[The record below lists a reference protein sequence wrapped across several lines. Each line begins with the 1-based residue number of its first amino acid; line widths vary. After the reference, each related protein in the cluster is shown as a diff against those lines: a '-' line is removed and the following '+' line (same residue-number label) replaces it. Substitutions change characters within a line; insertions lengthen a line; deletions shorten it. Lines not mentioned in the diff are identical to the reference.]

1 MGNFQWFVEQLREL
15 RRAGLYRRR
24 RSLLSAQGPLVRIG
38 QRELIN
44 FASNDYLNLAADPR
58 VIRSA
63 VNAVRRYGCGAGA
76 SPLIVGWSA
85 PLRSLERELARW
97 QESESALVFASG
109 FAANLGVI
117 TALIGPEDVIFSDAL
132 NHASLIDGCRLT
144 KAAVHVYRHAD
155 LEHLRSL
162 LEAHAGGSGCS
173 SCGKSVRRRWIA
185 TDSVFSMDGDL
196 APLAELVELADRY
209 QVGLIVDEAHATG
222 VLGPEGRGLV
232 ATLQHWP
239 AAGLVKIGTLSKA
252 LGSQGGFVCGERM
265 LIRFLVNRA
274 RSYIFSTAL
283 NIAAAA
289 AARQALRIAQKEPH
303 RRQHVQQ
310 LAWRLR
316 RRLVECGLLAQCTCP
331 HGPELCSPI
340 VPIVIGEPER
350 AVAISQ
356 ALQQRGF
363 LVPAIRPPSVPP
375 GTSRLRISLTAGHTE
390 QQVEALVESLAS
402 LQNKMGVS

>member
-1 MGNFQWFVEQLREL
+1 MGNLQWLAEQLREL

-44 FASNDYLNLAADPR
+44 FASNDYLNLAADRR
-58 VIRSA
+58 VVEAARRA
-63 VNAVRRYGCGAGA
+63 LRRYGCGSGA
-76 SPLIVGWSA
+76 SPLVVGWSA
-85 PLRSLERELARW
+85 PLRQLERELARW
-97 QESESALVFASG
+97 QATESALVFASG

-117 TALIGPEDVIFSDAL
+117 TALVGPDDVIFSDAL

-144 KAAVHVYRHAD
+144 KATVHVYRHAD

-162 LEAHAGGSGCS
+162 LEEHAGGRGCS
-173 SCGKSVRRRWIA
+173 SCGKLVRRRWIV

-209 QVGLIVDEAHATG
+209 QAGMIVDEAHATG

-232 ATLQHWP
+232 AMLQRWP

-252 LGSQGGFVCGERM
+252 LGSQGGFVCGERT

-289 AARQALRIAQKEPH
+289 AARQALRIAQQEPH
-303 RRQHVQQ
+303 RRQHVQR
-310 LAWRLR
+310 LAWQLR
-316 RRLVECGLLAQCTCP
+316 CRLVERGLLAQGTCP
-331 HGPELCSPI
+331 PVAELCSPI
-340 VPIVIGEPER
+340 VPIVIGEPEQ
-350 AVAISQ
+350 AVAISH

-363 LVPAIRPPSVPP
+363 LIPAIRPPSVPP

-390 QQVEALVESLAS
+390 QQVEALVESLAF
-402 LQNKMGVS
+402 LLNKMGVR